1 MRRIYSSPRIENVER
16 LVAVMAEHGIATKV
30 TNLRVYDGKSYRRFS
45 YARPGNSDNW
55 PSVWVKHASDHTR
68 ARQLMRDIG
77 IEPVTRYAEEL
88 AAYRFQKTGGGARSP
103 ARVAARVRTAVLVA
117 VCIALAIYGAKLI
130 SVW

>member
-1 MRRIYSSPRIENVER
+1 MRRIYSSPRVENVER

-30 TNLRVYDGKSYRRFS
+30 TNQRAYDRKSYSRFS
-45 YARPGNSDNW
+45 YARPGHSDNW
-55 PSVWVKHASDHTR
+55 PAVWVRHAADHTR

-88 AAYRFQKTGGGARSP
+88 AAYRFQKNGGRSP
-103 ARVAARVRTAVLVA
+103 TRVASRIRTALLVA
-117 VCIALAIYGAKLI
+117 VAIAVAIYGAKLI